1 VQLDGDMEFD
11 ITASDLDELGTPTD
25 SFPSAELD
33 KFDEMGEEED
43 EDVPVLTSGEHPS
56 VATPTGEYDMSRIQD
71 LIQGGSGE
79 TAIIPEIPDDDDL
92 DSTAEVDNEVTVFD
106 VDFAEEP
113 EFEDDP
119 GPNYNMG
126 GTAELPVMDDVDDFE
141 LDLEVEPAAADES
154 EENEPS
160 VVSQLVTSVSED
172 MMEGDDEEPQLVS
185 EIMPA
190 ISDDMLDRTI
200 VQDASA
206 FALDAADVLDEGDE
220 VETML
225 DLAKAYLDMG
235 DSDSAS
241 SALEEIIAA
250 GNDRQ
255 RQEAQ
260 ELLHKIS

>member
-1 VQLDGDMEFD
+1 MD
-11 ITASDLDELGTPTD
+11 
-25 SFPSAELD
+25 
-33 KFDEMGEEED
+33 EED
-43 EDVPVLTSGEHPS
+43 EDAPVLTSGEHPA
-56 VATPTGEYDMSRIQD
+56 VGKPTGEYDMSRIQD

-79 TAIIPEIPDDDDL
+79 TAIIPEIPDQDL
-92 DSTAEVDNEVTVFD
+92 DSTAEGVDITVSD
-106 VDFAEEP
+106 VDFGAEEP

-141 LDLEVEPAAADES
+141 LDLEVEAGATDDEES
-154 EENEPS
+154 EPS

-172 MMEGDDEEPQLVS
+172 MMDGDEDEPQLVS

-200 VQDASA
+200 VQDSAS
-206 FALDAADVLDEGDE
+206 FAGDATVDILDDGDE

-235 DSDSAS
+235 DADSAS